1 MAISPPHVLP
11 VQLPS
16 VDERTALALHQHF
29 SSIQAERFP
38 SEPAPTLEAR
48 RERWRSRSGAE
59 QSRSW
64 VVWAADG
71 EALVASAGAGPAV
84 SAANARAVMFD
95 VLVQPGQRQQGLGTR
110 LLAAIADYAQSQ
122 GRAVLL
128 TQTQR
133 HLPGGAIWMERIGAA
148 PSLESQSLQLDL
160 AAVDRPL
167 VQRWIARGTAL
178 AEFELGFWTGPYPE
192 ADLAAMAQL
201 HEVHSEAPSLS
212 SALAPARITPET
224 LRQQERALWDR
235 SEQRWTAYVRERAT
249 ARLVGFTELI
259 WSALDPA
266 MLEQGVTG
274 VLPAYRQRGLGRW
287 LKAALLD
294 NISGSQPAAR
304 AIRSGTATSNTAM
317 LSLNHALG
325 FQTISADTWWEL
337 ELDQVLRYLAASAV
351 PRA

>member
-1 MAISPPHVLP
+1 MSISEPQVLP

-38 SEPAPTLEAR
+38 SEPTPTLAAR

-71 EALVASAGAGPAV
+71 EAIVASAGAGAAI
-84 SAANARAVMFD
+84 SDANARAVMFD
-95 VLVQPGQRQQGLGTR
+95 VLVQPGQRRQGLGTR
-110 LLAAIADYAQSQ
+110 LLAAIADFAEVQ

-133 HLPGGAIWMERIGAA
+133 QLPGGAIWMARLGAA

-160 AAVDRPL
+160 AAVERPL
-167 VQRWIARGTAL
+167 VQSWIARGRAL

-201 HEVHSEAPSLS
+201 HEVHSEAPSVS
-212 SALAPARITPET
+212 SAMVARITPET

-249 ARLVGFTELI
+249 GRLVGFTELI

-266 MLEQGVTG
+266 TLEQGVTG
-274 VLPAYRQRGLGRW
+274 VLPEVRQRGLGRW

-294 NISGSQPAAR
+294 KISGSQPAAR
-304 AIRSGTATSNTAM
+304 AIRSGNATSNTAM

-337 ELDQVLRYLAASAV
+337 ELDQVRRYLAASAV